1 MNRLQNRR
9 NKKRFTELLE
19 EFVCR
24 KNCDLQNALNLI
36 SKTGSR
42 KYKTVTLA
50 AQNLYDSLRH
60 GNTFSSAL
68 KNCSAI
74 EFDVL
79 YVSFISFAERCGS
92 LEQTLIFLKDKCLRE
107 EENNSK
113 SSSVLPTRRSRRP
126 NTCPRTRSK
135 FIIPKRI
142 SVSGCSSTCI
152 RARTSLKNCKRS
164 ITTDI

>member
-50 AQNLYDSLRH
+50 AK
-60 GNTFSSAL
+60 TFM
-68 KNCSAI
+68 I
-74 EFDVL
+74 L
-79 YVSFISFAERCGS
+79 YVTGI
-92 LEQTLIFLKDKCLRE
+92 LFLLH
-107 EENNSK
+107 
-113 SSSVLPTRRSRRP
+113 
-126 NTCPRTRSK
+126 
-135 FIIPKRI
+135 
-142 SVSGCSSTCI
+142 
-152 RARTSLKNCKRS
+152 
-164 ITTDI
+164 